1 MFRLLF
7 LLPIILCIGWYL
19 FLNANQVPIKQG
31 KKGFIYILAFS
42 TCVLGFFILM
52 IQVTEYVPNEL

>member
-7 LLPIILCIGWYL
+7 LLPIILCLVWHF
-19 FLNANQVPIKQG
+19 FLKANGVPFKKG

-42 TCVLGFFILM
+42 AIVLGFFILM
-52 IQVTEYVPNEL
+52 IQITHPT

>member
-7 LLPIILCIGWYL
+7 LLPVILSLGWYF
-19 FLNANQVPIKQG
+19 FLKANDVPIKQG

-42 TCVLGFFILM
+42 AIVLVFFILM
-52 IQVTEYVPNEL
+52 IQVTHVD

>member
-7 LLPIILCIGWYL
+7 LLPIILCLVWYF
-19 FLNANQVPIKQG
+19 FLKSNGVPIKKG

-42 TCVLGFFILM
+42 AIVLGFFILM
-52 IQVTEYVPNEL
+52 LQVTHPT